1 MDETT
6 AFIRGE
12 EVLLDGSVRRY
23 GGTNFSES
31 VKEAHDSSKAS
42 IQSRISNLESGGVK
56 GTGETKGFKFSSETY
71 SHVEYQGRRV
81 YQRNDIDWKMVD
93 PNTGLSN
100 LERAQMGWAPLGK
113 DGKTINLHHILQQE
127 PGPMVEI
134 LQTVHRKNYRILH
147 GLLEKNKFKRIKPL
161 DKISLKANKFIDE
174 IVEIRKERKRIKRR
188 SFRSDPE
195 LDKQYND
202 FREQYWKWRSDEY
215 VKKFDI

>member
-1 MDETT
+1 MKQAKGVD
-6 AFIRGE
+6 
-12 EVLLDGSVRRY
+12 SVSPLVKGVEILPDRSVART
-23 GGTNFSES
+23 GTNYSGKFQ
-31 VKEAHDSSKAS
+31 EAHDVSKAS
-42 IQSRISNLESGGVK
+42 IQIRISNLESGGVK
-56 GTGETKGFKFSSETY
+56 GTGEVKGFKFSSESY
-71 SHVEYQGRRV
+71 SPIEYQGRRI

-113 DGKTINLHHILQQE
+113 DGRAINLHHILQQE

-147 GLLEKNKFKRIKPL
+147 GLLEKNKFRRIKPL

-202 FREQYWKWRSDEY
+202 FREQ
-215 VKKFDI
+215 